1 MGNLVA
7 VEIASL
13 AGERSLAMT
22 WNSGENIM
30 NNLLN
35 IKTPA
40 EGIAQVRKAEYNLSN
55 HGIGN
60 LRLAYWNLTTEALY
74 EEATFRNEGA
84 IVAGGPFVAF
94 TGKHTARSANDKF
107 IVRETDSEGNVWWGQ
122 YNRPCAA
129 DKFEVLYDR
138 MLGFLQG
145 RDVFVQDLYAG
156 ADENYR
162 LPVRIVTELAWH
174 SHFVRNMFILPGSL
188 EEYKRFVPEF
198 TIMALPSF
206 KGMPMVDNTASETFI
221 CLSFEKKLAIIGNTA
236 YAGEIKK
243 SVFTILNYLLPLEGV
258 LSMHCS
264 ANVNPKDSNDVAL
277 FFGLSGTGKT
287 TLSADPTRRLI
298 GDDEHGWSDDG
309 VFNFEGGCYAKVIGL
324 SASAEP
330 EIYATTHRF
339 GTVLENVPFDPV
351 TRYIDLDDDSLTENT
366 RASYPLEFIDNA
378 VPEKKAGHPKNV
390 ILLTCDASG
399 VMPPIARLT
408 PNQALYQFIS
418 GYTSK
423 VGGTEVGLGKE
434 PEITFSACFGGPF
447 MVHHPY
453 KYAELLKRKIE
464 RYGVTCWLVNTGWV
478 GGPYGVGKRISIRH
492 TRALLN
498 AALSGKLAKVEY
510 YRDPVFGFEV
520 PKTCPDVPESVLEPW
535 SSWPSREEY
544 DKKYKNLAQR
554 FIENFG
560 KFTEGTPRE
569 VVEAGPKVK

>member
-1 MGNLVA
+1 
-7 VEIASL
+7 
-13 AGERSLAMT
+13 
-22 WNSGENIM
+22 M

-40 EGIAQVRKAEYNLSN
+40 ESIAQLRKADYNLAN
-55 HGIGN
+55 HGVGN
-60 LRLAYWNLTTEALY
+60 LRLAYWNLPTEALY
-74 EEATFRNEGA
+74 EEAVFRSEGA
-84 IVAGGPFVAF
+84 TSLGGPFLAN

-107 IVRETDSEGNVWWGQ
+107 VVREADSEGHIWWGV
-122 YNRPCAA
+122 YNRPFAP
-129 DKFEVLYDR
+129 DKFEALYAR
-138 MLGFLQG
+138 LLGFLQG
-145 RDVFVQDLYAG
+145 RDVFVQDIYAG
-156 ADENYR
+156 ADEKYR
-162 LPVRIVTELAWH
+162 LPVRIVTQLAWH
-174 SHFVRNMFILPGSL
+174 SMFVRNMFILPQAL

-198 TIMALPSF
+198 TIIAIPDF
-206 KGMPMVDNTASETFI
+206 KAAPAVDNSASETFI
-221 CLSFEKKLAIIGNTA
+221 CLSFAKKIAIIGNTA

-264 ANVNPKDSNDVAL
+264 ANVSLDNPNDVAL

-330 EIYATTHRF
+330 EIYATTRMF
-339 GTVLENVPFDPV
+339 GTILENVPYDPL
-351 TRYIDLDDDSLTENT
+351 TRYIDLDDDSITENT
-366 RASYPLEFIDNA
+366 RASYPLEFIGNA

-408 PNQALYQFIS
+408 PDQALYQFIS

-423 VGGTEVGLGKE
+423 IAGTEVGLGQE

-498 AALSGKLAKVEY
+498 AALSGKLAKVKY
-510 YRDPVFGFEV
+510 KRDPVFGFEV
-520 PKTCPDVPESVLEPW
+520 PTKCPDVPDEVLDP
-535 SSWPSREEY
+535 SASWPERAEY
-544 DKKYKNLAQR
+544 DKRYKDLAQR
-554 FIENFG
+554 FIENFK
-560 KFTEGTPRE
+560 KFEEGTRRE
-569 VVEAGPKVK
+569 VIEAGPRI

>member
-1 MGNLVA
+1 
-7 VEIASL
+7 
-13 AGERSLAMT
+13 
-22 WNSGENIM
+22 M

-40 EGIAQVRKAEYNLSN
+40 ESVAQIRKADYNLSN
-55 HGIGN
+55 HGVTN
-60 LRLAYWNLTTEALY
+60 LRLAYWNLATESLY
-74 EEATFRNEGA
+74 EEAVFRGEGA
-84 IVAGGPFVAF
+84 TVVGGPFVAF

-107 IVRETDSEGNVWWGQ
+107 VVRETASEGNVWWGQ
-122 YNRPCAA
+122 YNRPFSA
-129 DKFEVLYDR
+129 DKFEELYAR
-138 MLGFLQG
+138 LLGFMQG
-145 RDVFVQDLYAG
+145 RDIFVQDVYAG
-156 ADENYR
+156 ADEKYR
-162 LPVRIVTELAWH
+162 LPVRMVTEHAWH
-174 SHFVRNMFILPGSL
+174 SHFARNMFILPGSL

-198 TIMALPSF
+198 TIIAMPSF
-206 KGMPMVDNTASETFI
+206 KGQPSVDNTQSETFI
-221 CLSFEKKLAIIGNTA
+221 CLSFEKKLAIVGNTA
-236 YAGEIKK
+236 YAGELKK

-264 ANVNPKDSNDVAL
+264 ANVSPDDANDVAL

-330 EIYATTHRF
+330 EIYATTKRF
-339 GTVLENVPFDPV
+339 GTILENVPFDPV
-351 TRYIDLDDDSLTENT
+351 TRLIDLDDDTVTENT
-366 RASYPLEFIDNA
+366 RASYPLEFIANA
-378 VPEKKAGHPKNV
+378 VPEKKAGHPKNI

-408 PNQALYQFIS
+408 PNQTLYQFIS

-423 VGGTEVGLGKE
+423 IAGTEVGLGAE

-453 KYAELLKRKIE
+453 KYAELLKNKIE
-464 RYGVTCWLVNTGWV
+464 RYGATCWLVNTGWV
-478 GGPYGVGKRISIRH
+478 GGPYGVGKRISIKH

-498 AALSGKLAKVEY
+498 AALTGKLAKVKY
-510 YRDPVFGFEV
+510 YQDPIFGFEV

-544 DKKYKNLAQR
+544 DKRYKDLALR
-554 FIENFG
+554 FKQNFK
-560 KFTEGTPRE
+560 KFEEGTPIE
-569 VVEAGPKVK
+569 VVEAGPRV

>member
-1 MGNLVA
+1 
-7 VEIASL
+7 
-13 AGERSLAMT
+13 
-22 WNSGENIM
+22 M

-40 EGIAQVRKAEYNLSN
+40 ESIAQLRKADYNLSN
-55 HGIGN
+55 NGIGN
-60 LRLAYWNLTTEALY
+60 LRLAYWNLATEALY
-74 EEATFRNEGA
+74 EEAIFRGEG
-84 IVAGGPFVAF
+84 VTTAGGPFVVN

-107 IVRETDSEGNVWWGQ
+107 VVRETDSEENVWWGV
-122 YNRPCAA
+122 YNRPYAG

-138 MLGFLQG
+138 TLGFLQG
-145 RDVFVQDLYAG
+145 KDVFVQDVYAG

-162 LPVRIVTELAWH
+162 LPVRIVTQLAWH
-174 SHFVRNMFILPGSL
+174 NMFARNMFILPQTL

-198 TIMALPSF
+198 TIIAMPDF
-206 KGMPMVDNTASETFI
+206 KASPAVDNTNSETFI
-221 CLSFEKKLAIIGNTA
+221 CLSFAKKLAIIGNSA
-236 YAGEIKK
+236 YVGEIKK

-258 LSMHCS
+258 LPMHCS
-264 ANVNPKDSNDVAL
+264 ANVSPQDANDVAL

-309 VFNFEGGCYAKVIGL
+309 VFNFENGCYAKVIGL
-324 SASAEP
+324 SESAEP

-339 GTVLENVPFDPV
+339 GTILENVPFDPI
-351 TRYIDLDDDSLTENT
+351 TRYIDLDDDTLTENT
-366 RASYPLEFIDNA
+366 RASYPLDFIDNA

-390 ILLTCDASG
+390 IFLTCDASG

-408 PNQALYQFIS
+408 TEQALYQFIS

-423 VGGTEVGLGKE
+423 IAGTEVGLGKE

-478 GGPYGVGKRISIRH
+478 GGPYGIGKRISIKH

-498 AALSGKLAKVEY
+498 AALSGKLAKVKY
-510 YRDPVFGFEV
+510 YQDPVFGFEV
-520 PKTCPDVPESVLEPW
+520 PKTCPDVPDNVLEPW
-535 SSWPSREEY
+535 SSWPSRAEY
-544 DKKYKNLAQR
+544 DKKYKDLAQR
-554 FIENFG
+554 FSENFK
-560 KFTEGTPRE
+560 KFEDKTPQE
-569 VVEAGPKVK
+569 VIDAGPKV